1 MAPLEELA
9 SPAAV
14 VTSAPLGLPDLVL
27 LAPLVTKDN
36 QAFLEAPDPLACQVL
51 RVKQEGWCPCLAP
64 QEHKDSQGPQDS
76 QGPKVTE
83 ASLEPLDSQ
92 ASQERR
98 ALWAS
103 RGLDFLGLLAPKAS
117 MVYLE
122 TWDLLGIQVARD
134 LMAYPAA
141 LVYRA
146 KRESLALVCQD
157 SRDFQVFPAFLVHLG
172 RRAALGD
179 PAFLESTGPSAHLGF
194 RGSEVTQDLLEF
206 KAQQDHPELRE

>member
-14 VTSAPLGLPDLVL
+14 VTSAPLGLLDLVP

-36 QAFLEAPDPLACQVL
+36 QAFLEAPGLPACQVL
-51 RVKQEGWCPCLAP
+51 RVKQERWSPCLDP
-64 QEHKDSQGPQDS
+64 QEQKDSRGPQDS

-83 ASLEPLDSQ
+83 ASLEALDGQ

-103 RGLDFLGLLAPKAS
+103 RGLDFLGLLAPKVLMA
-117 MVYLE
+117 YLE
-122 TWDLLGIQVARD
+122 TWDFLGVRVARD
-134 LMAYPAA
+134 LTAYLAA
-141 LVYRA
+141 PVCRA

-157 SRDFQVFPAFLVHLG
+157 SRDCQVFPEFLAHPG
-172 RRAALGD
+172 RRAASED
-179 PAFLESTGPSAHLGF
+179 QAFLENTGPSAHLGF
-194 RGSEVTQDLLEF
+194 RGSEVTQDLLEYR
-206 KAQQDHPELRE
+206 AQQDHRELRE